1 MPFNSDKNGFQNEIE
16 FIKSINNKKII
27 NINYN
32 LQLFLEDIFPKIT
45 KTDIVKC
52 YKNEKPQKC
61 DIFIKVN
68 DEVKRIS
75 IKKGVKNSVHNEP
88 ISEMIHFLIESH
100 MPRDLVIEFLKYH
113 YADGT
118 TNGTGS
124 VRMTIEDYKKEHQAK
139 IDSINNFIN
148 QKSLLIKAIDRFVL
162 KGRNSKEK
170 IDAIIYGI
178 PDDFLWIK
186 RKDIY
191 KILIKKRNNY
201 SSGIHFSSLS
211 YQPLNRCI
219 NNNPKYEK
227 CRYISQVKW
236 YNICDDI
243 IENMNDNFN
252 I

>member
-1 MPFNSDKNGFQNEIE
+1 
-16 FIKSINNKKII
+16 
-27 NINYN
+27 
-32 LQLFLEDIFPKIT
+32 
-45 KTDIVKC
+45 
-52 YKNEKPQKC
+52 
-61 DIFIKVN
+61 
-68 DEVKRIS
+68 
-75 IKKGVKNSVHNEP
+75 
-88 ISEMIHFLIESH
+88 MIHFLIESH